1 MVYAVG
7 SKKWTNNSKFK
18 IKNLKL
24 QSDALLNQKLL
35 TLNRRAMKKLTFI
48 TVILIFCYTSS
59 SSQSCLP
66 EGITFTT
73 QTQIDSFQIIYPG
86 CTEIEGVVR
95 IEGDDIT
102 NLWGL
107 NVLRVVDDDLEI
119 LNNPLIASLEG
130 LEKLSIIGGD
140 LEIGE
145 NNNLIN
151 FEGLNILQSVWG
163 DISIHH
169 NHSLINLN
177 GLEGL
182 THINDD
188 LLIENNDMLT
198 DFFGLHHV
206 TSVGGN
212 LTIEDNNALINLTG
226 LDSLSLIGN
235 DFNVFGNTQLTGL
248 EGVDNLNAIG
258 GSLVIRKTEML
269 TNLSGL
275 ENLNYVDDIDFY
287 YNQDLE
293 NLEGLEG
300 LTCLGG
306 LKLTS
311 NTALNDLSGM
321 TNLTNIDYLNLHS
334 NNALAD
340 LTGLENI
347 SWIGGLSIVSND
359 GMTSLAGIENI
370 DPAYINYLEI
380 FFNDLLSTC
389 EVQSIC
395 DYLANPGG
403 SVVIFMNAPGC
414 NSPPEVAS
422 ACGFTM
428 PCLPHGN
435 YYFFYQSDVDHFQSN
450 YPGCTALE
458 GNVNI
463 GGYDITNLD
472 SLHVV
477 TSISRDLN
485 IGNWPAGNTR
495 LKDLSGFE
503 GLTSIGRTLRILRND
518 SLVSLEGLDNLE
530 ILGGDLIIGYTLAGV
545 YPYNNP
551 QLMDISSL
559 NGLTNIG
566 RCLHIDANDV
576 LTNLDGLN
584 NVISV
589 GDSLVIRNNPLLSNL
604 EGLSSLTSIND
615 LLRIFE
621 NDTLES
627 LSGLDN
633 IEAASISEL
642 YIQNN
647 NMLSTCEVI
656 SVCNYLSTQQG
667 YAEISNN
674 AIGCNSIEEVEKA
687 CEFIRVDEKYIRKNL
702 VLYPNP
708 AYHEFNI
715 SIDGNNIDELTI
727 YTTTGKQVL
736 RERLVK
742 GTIDI
747 SALQAGMYIVEVTI
761 ENTRLWQKLLVQR

>member
-1 MVYAVG
+1 
-7 SKKWTNNSKFK
+7 
-18 IKNLKL
+18 
-24 QSDALLNQKLL
+24 
-35 TLNRRAMKKLTFI
+35 MKKLTFI

-119 LNNPLIASLEG
+119 LNNPLITSLEG
-130 LEKLSIIGGD
+130 LEKLSMIGGD

-182 THINDD
+182 THINGD

-235 DFNVFGNTQLTGL
+235 DFNVLGNTQLTGL

-258 GSLVIRKTEML
+258 GSLVIRETEML

-275 ENLNYVDDIDFY
+275 ENLNYVNDIVFY

-300 LTCLGG
+300 LTCLGV
-306 LKLTS
+306 LKLVW
-311 NTALNDLSGM
+311 NPALNDLSGM
-321 TNLTNIDYLNLHS
+321 TNLTNIDYLRLTS

-347 SWIGGLSIVSND
+347 SWIGGLSIVGND

-370 DPAYINYLEI
+370 DPAYINNLIIYG
-380 FFNDLLSTC
+380 NDLLSAC

-403 SVVIFMNAPGC
+403 SVSIFMNAPGC

-428 PCLPHGN
+428 PCLPHGT
-435 YYFFYQSDVDHFQSN
+435 YYFIYQSDVDHFQSN

-477 TSISRDLN
+477 TSISRDLK
-485 IGNWPAGNTR
+485 IGSWPANNTR
-495 LKDLSGFE
+495 LKNLSGLE

-530 ILGGDLIIGYTLAGV
+530 ILGNDLIIGWTITGFPNPL
-545 YPYNNP
+545 NNP

-566 RCLHIDANDV
+566 RCLHIDANDA
-576 LTNLDGLN
+576 LTSLDGLN

-604 EGLSSLTSIND
+604 EGLSSLTSING

-674 AIGCNSIEEVEKA
+674 AIGCSSIEEVEEA
-687 CEFIRVDEKYIRKNL
+687 CEFTQLDEKHIRKNL

-727 YTTTGKQVL
+727 YTTTGQQVL
-736 RERLVK
+736 QERPE
-742 GTIDI
+742 GGAICI
-747 SALQAGMYIVEVTI
+747 SDLQPGMYIVEVI
-761 ENTRLWQKLLVQR
+761 VENTKLRQKLLVQR